1 PLHDALPISGAGE
14 AAGAAAECLDAGRSA
29 KTPCADAG
37 SEVADGEPA
46 LRRWP
51 APARVPEAARQGR
64 GLRVPADSRAG
75 RQRREG
81 PRHHAAAIG
90 ERAAP
95 GTLSPCKDSGT

>member
-1 PLHDALPISGAGE
+1 FGADLPVQGSSCTALAMARGPGAGE

-64 GLRVPADSRAG
+64 GLRVPADARAG
-75 RQRREG
+75 RPRRQG
-81 PRHHAAAIG
+81 PRHQD
-90 ERAAP
+90 RKS
-95 GTLSPCKDSGT
+95 TRLN